1 MDQPTLGCKF
11 PTIINA
17 SESEIPSANRPS
29 LLRRVSQSDPH
40 LDIPHFLS
48 VQDKGLGFH
57 PTLTGLLENSVN
69 FKIGQSSE
77 KLELMDSV
85 PSLPQD
91 LKVPKSSLDR
101 NKSAFELCSSSQAEE
116 TPLRKSS
123 SVANYQLDPCIRKE
137 TGGFLSS
144 FSSALHLSAGQSH
157 QQQLSKSPEDQGGL
171 TMSVKSSPFS
181 GSSSSSSTPA
191 PATSE
196 TASATDPALNR
207 NKSGLM
213 GVFNRGFFAK
223 PVMCNQEE
231 NYRYIMALD
240 R

>member
-11 PTIINA
+11 PNIIN
-17 SESEIPSANRPS
+17 SESEIPSASGRPA

-48 VQDKGLGFH
+48 VQDKALGFH

-91 LKVPKSSLDR
+91 LKVPKTGLDR
-101 NKSAFELCSSSQAEE
+101 NKSAFELCSSSQADEP
-116 TPLRKSS
+116 PLRKSS

-137 TGGFLSS
+137 HGGGLLSS
-144 FSSALHLSAGQSH
+144 FSSALHLSSSQSP
-157 QQQLSKSPEDQGGL
+157 QQSLAKPAEDQQGGL

-181 GSSSSSSTPA
+181 GDAAAAST
-191 PATSE
+191 TSE
-196 TASATDPALNR
+196 PNTTDPSLNR